1 MQFYELNVYSN
12 HDNDNDI
19 IQIIFRKNNVDEYM
33 KTLMTTW
40 KIDWQR
46 ILKLESKNMKDES
59 QQLISKRTNDI
70 NDEDEQ
76 KIKKRKRKTHI
87 D

>member
-1 MQFYELNVYSN
+1 
-12 HDNDNDI
+12 
-19 IQIIFRKNNVDEYM
+19 
-33 KTLMTTW
+33 
-40 KIDWQR
+40 
-46 ILKLESKNMKDES
+46 MKDES